1 MTHPYDLSEQTQAK
15 QILSFNLGSE
25 AYGISIDSVR
35 EVLEYTSITRIP
47 KTPEFMRGVI
57 NIRGSV
63 VPVID
68 LRLEFGMPSVEPTIA
83 TSIIITEVRCEE
95 RISLIGVLV
104 DSVQQVL
111 DLPVESLA
119 EAPPM
124 GNRIRTDFIAHVA
137 RVDDSFLIVLDM
149 DSVLSKEQLQDVARN
164 AEPVETDRIAEPA

>member
-15 QILSFNLGSE
+15 QVLSFQLGNE
-25 AYGISIDSVR
+25 AYGIAIDSVR

-68 LRLEFGMPSVEPTIA
+68 LRLEFGMPSAEPTIA
-83 TSIIITEVRCEE
+83 TSIIITEVQCEE

-119 EAPPM
+119 DAPPM

-137 RVDDSFLIVLDM
+137 RVDEQFLIVLDM
-149 DSVLSKEQLQDVARN
+149 NSVLSKEQLQDVART
-164 AEPVETDRIAEPA
+164 AVADADERVAATA